1 MTTQEVMVPVI
12 SPTDEE
18 EIIIIVKKLI
28 LLFFS
33 LAVQSSLVG

>member
-28 LLFFS
+28 LLLFS

>member
-28 LLFFS
+28 LLLFS
-33 LAVQSSLVG
+33 FAVQSSLVG